1 MIEQHMLASAA
12 RIKSVSDRLAR
23 KTKLNPETGCLE
35 WTATARANGGY
46 GTLCV
51 GRVGQIR
58 AHRAA
63 WVLKNG
69 PIPRGMYVCHS
80 CDNPLC
86 CNVDHL
92 FLGTPKQNM
101 DDKEAKG
108 RGIKPPVHRGEQH
121 HNAKTT
127 AAQVDEIR
135 SAAGTLDA
143 IASRYG
149 VSAKTVWRIKKG
161 LTWRTS
167 K

>member
-1 MIEQHMLASAA
+1 MIEHHMLASQSN
-12 RIKSVSDRLAR
+12 IQSVSDRLVK
-23 KTKLNPETGCLE
+23 KTKSNPETGCLE
-35 WTATARANGGY
+35 WVAKARANGGY

-51 GRVGQIR
+51 GRSGQIR

-69 PIPRGMYVCHS
+69 LIPSGLYVCHS

-86 CNVDHL
+86 CNVEHL

-108 RGIKPPVHRGEQH
+108 RGTNPPVHRGEKH

-127 AAQVDEIR
+127 AEEVEEIR
-135 SAAGTLDA
+135 HAAGTLLA
-143 IASRYG
+143 IAARYG

-161 LTWRTS
+161 LTWRT
-167 K
+167 